1 MQFKNVSCD
10 ITINILYKNSVKL
23 LVVSLMLSA
32 CTTQNTEAAKERM
45 IGFHPNPEIQELQW
59 HLGTQKAIDRV
70 IALDKEWSSRNF
82 EGMREF
88 FIDSVQVTDPTGK
101 TINNFEE
108 FKAGLEAE
116 DPTISWTFQYAY
128 SVDIDPSQGG
138 EHVQAGFKVTVPG
151 EEDDVTEYYIH
162 ESYFIRD
169 EKIVTLS
176 QFKQAIQ

>member
-1 MQFKNVSCD
+1 MKN
-10 ITINILYKNSVKL
+10 LVKL

-101 TINNFEE
+101 TITNFEE

-151 EEDDVTEYYIH
+151 EEDEVTEYYIH

>member
-1 MQFKNVSCD
+1 
-10 ITINILYKNSVKL
+10 
-23 LVVSLMLSA
+23 
-32 CTTQNTEAAKERM
+32 
-45 IGFHPNPEIQELQW
+45 
-59 HLGTQKAIDRV
+59 
-70 IALDKEWSSRNF
+70 
-82 EGMREF
+82 MREF
-88 FIDSVQVTDPTGK
+88 FVDSVQVTDPTGK